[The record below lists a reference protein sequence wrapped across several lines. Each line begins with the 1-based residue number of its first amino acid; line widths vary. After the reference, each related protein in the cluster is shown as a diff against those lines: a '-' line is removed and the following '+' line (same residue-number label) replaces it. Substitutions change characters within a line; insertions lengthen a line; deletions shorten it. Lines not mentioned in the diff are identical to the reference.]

1 MNRSPRKEREWKER
15 EARILEVARRLLMEH
30 GYLGLKMDQIAAEM
44 EYSKGTIYQHFSS
57 KEDVIMEL
65 AAQTIEKRLELMA
78 RASEYKGR
86 PRERIAA
93 LGVAVELFVRRFAD
107 YFRVEQIIRADSIR
121 EKAAQ
126 ERQEKLT
133 ACELRC
139 MGIVSGIVRDGIAA
153 GDLTLPEFLTP
164 EQLTFG
170 MWSLSFGGSS
180 IIVTGQLGELG
191 VEEPFQAII
200 NNIQML
206 LDGLNWKPLSYETD
220 YPQTMERIAEEMFSD
235 LLDDARTP

>member
-15 EARILEVARRLLMEH
+15 EARILEVARRLLREH
-30 GYLGLKMDQIAAEM
+30 GYLGLKMDEIASEM

-65 AAQTIEKRLELMA
+65 AVQTIEKRLELMA
-78 RASEYKGR
+78 RASEYRGR
-86 PRERIAA
+86 PRERVAA
-93 LGVAVELFVRRFAD
+93 LGVAVELFVRRFPD

-121 EKAAQ
+121 DKTAP
-126 ERQEKLT
+126 ERQERLIS
-133 ACELRC
+133 CELRC
-139 MGIVSGIVRDGIAA
+139 MGIVTGIVRDGIAT

-180 IIVTGQLGELG
+180 IITTGHLGELG
-191 VEEPFQAII
+191 VEKPFEAII

-206 LDGLNWKPLSYETD
+206 LDGLNWKPLSHEMD
-220 YPQTMERIAEEMFSD
+220 YPKTMERIAEELFSD
-235 LLDDARTP
+235 LLADVPSF